1 MTEPRGD
8 EGEGATPPASSAL
21 SANPAANPAGSR
33 ASDPTTSPAADPTA
47 NTVADPAANPTADP
61 GGRGGSRL
69 RDRVRDFLRDSPR
82 APFVVLAV
90 AFAAVFWFSHSRGGF
105 FRLPDSDAP
114 SFHTLA
120 RAANLTPDLG
130 FVGFERLTLDAE
142 GEVVHDL
149 SNRFPFGGGSLI
161 GLVVAP
167 FAEDLAAQMYAARV
181 LMMLF
186 FFGAVLFAYRA
197 LEELLGDRF
206 AALGATLLAFSSFY
220 WQYADLVLSEG
231 APTVFGFLL
240 VFHGMVVFLRE
251 RRLRP
256 LLLRAAAGLLLG
268 WQVYGL
274 IVPFVLFGLFA
285 EGRRAFRESAAGAAG
300 LRPVLRA
307 AAGAGRRSPFTRL
320 FAFSVLFGALLLT
333 LNLGGEYLVLEG
345 KTKVTELPSVRSNRF
360 GFEEDFDRRYAD
372 RVGWAP
378 FLTGQGHRIG
388 RLVLPQAVP
397 GFAGALGSHPE
408 EPLEWE
414 GVVFGALAAVSAIG
428 LAAFSPARTAFL
440 TLAVSGFVWALPLRH
455 PTAFQDFESL
465 YYLGIPLTLYSLLLL
480 RLRRR
485 AGDRWVQRAAGAA
498 LFVFLWSHHH
508 LAEAGYD
515 EFRERRQ
522 DAEVS
527 DFEVIRR
534 ITAGKTVFVPRDPFH
549 RAEFGGMRA
558 PYFYLTGSV
567 VVHRREHRAR
577 ADFRLSDELLPGA
590 RLLTPENIEVFL
602 YDQRDLEGL
611 AERAGPPRLESFFE
625 VHLGEEWL
633 VYVRE
638 PCEPADLEPRF
649 FLHVRPRRPEDLPEA
664 RRSSR
669 FDNLDFDF
677 ADRVLEAGERCVAA
691 VWLPDYEIRSVTT
704 GQFVRGADGSFENLW
719 HGEFT
724 VGGGGPDSPQ

>member
-1 MTEPRGD
+1 MT
-8 EGEGATPPASSAL
+8 A
-21 SANPAANPAGSR
+21 
-33 ASDPTTSPAADPTA
+33 TTSPAAKPGANPAGNPADLAWSSAANPVADPTA
-47 NTVADPAANPTADP
+47 GPA
-61 GGRGGSRL
+61 GRGGGGL
-69 RDRVRDFLRDSPR
+69 RERVRGFLRDSPR
-82 APFVVLAV
+82 APFLVLAI
-90 AFAAVFWFSHSRGGF
+90 AIAAVFWFSHSRGGF
-105 FRLPDSDAP
+105 FRLPENDRS

-149 SNRFPFGGGSLI
+149 YNRMPFGAGALI

-167 FAEDLAAQMYAARV
+167 LAEDLAAQMYAARV
-181 LMMLF
+181 LMTVF
-186 FFGAVLFAYRA
+186 FFGAVLLAYCA
-197 LEELLGDRF
+197 LHRLLGDRF
-206 AALGATLLAFSSFY
+206 VALAATLLAFSSFY

-256 LLLRAAAGLLLG
+256 LLLRAAVALLLG
-268 WQVYGL
+268 WQAYAL
-274 IVPFVLFGLFA
+274 IAPFVLFGLFA
-285 EGRRAFRESAAGAAG
+285 AGRRAFRESAAAGG
-300 LRPVLRA
+300 LRPALRA
-307 AAGAGRRSPFTRL
+307 AAGAGLRSPFTRL
-320 FAFSVLFGALLLT
+320 FAFSVLFGALLFS

-345 KTKVTELPSVRSNRF
+345 KTKVTELPSVRPNRF
-360 GFEEDFDRRYAD
+360 GPEEDFDRRYAD
-372 RVGWAP
+372 RVNWGP

-397 GFAGALGSHPE
+397 GFAGALGNHPE

-428 LAAFSPARTAFL
+428 LAAFAPAAARTAFL
-440 TLAVSGFVWALPLRH
+440 TLAVSGFFWAFPLRH
-455 PTAFQDFESL
+455 QTAFHDFETL

-485 AGDRWVQRAAGAA
+485 AGERWAGRAAGAA

-522 DAEVS
+522 NAEIS

-549 RAEFGGMRA
+549 GAEFGGMGA
-558 PYFYLTGSV
+558 SHFYLTGSV
-567 VVHRREHRAR
+567 VLHRREHRAR
-577 ADFRLSDELLPGA
+577 ADFRLSDERRPGA

-602 YDQRDLEGL
+602 YRQGDLEDL
-611 AERAGPPRLESFFE
+611 AERSGPPRLESFFE
-625 VHLGEEWL
+625 VRLGEEWL

-638 PCEPADLEPRF
+638 PCEPEDLAPRF
-649 FLHVRPRRPEDLPEA
+649 FLHLRPRWPEALPEA
-664 RRSSR
+664 RRSAG

-677 ADRVLEAGERCVAA
+677 ADRVLETGDRCVAA

-704 GQFVRGADGSFENLW
+704 GQFVRGADGSFRNLW
-719 HGEFT
+719 EGEFT
-724 VGGGGPDSPQ
+724 VDGGGGPDSPP

>member
-1 MTEPRGD
+1 MT
-8 EGEGATPPASSAL
+8 A
-21 SANPAANPAGSR
+21 
-33 ASDPTTSPAADPTA
+33 TTSPAAKPGA
-47 NTVADPAANPTADP
+47 NPAGNPADLAWSSAANPVADPAASPA
-61 GGRGGSRL
+61 GRGGGGRRGGP
-69 RDRVRDFLRDSPR
+69 RDRARDFLRDSPR
-82 APFVVLAV
+82 APFLVLAF

-105 FRLPDSDAP
+105 FRLPESDAP

-149 SNRFPFGGGSLI
+149 YNRMPFGSGLLI

-167 FAEDLAAQMYAARV
+167 LAEDLAAQMYAARV

-186 FFGAVLFAYRA
+186 FFGAVLLAYCA
-197 LEELLGDRF
+197 LHRLLGDRF
-206 AALGATLLAFSSFY
+206 VALAATLLAFSSFY
-220 WQYADLVLSEG
+220 WQYADLVLSEA

-240 VFHGMVVFLRE
+240 VFHGMVVFLQE

-274 IVPFVLFGLFA
+274 IVPFVLFGLFV

-300 LRPVLRA
+300 LRPALRA
-307 AAGAGRRSPFTRL
+307 AAAAGLRSPYAGL

-333 LNLGGEYLVLEG
+333 LNLGGEYRFLEG
-345 KTKVTELPSVRSNRF
+345 KTRVTELPSAWSIRYHFRL
-360 GFEEDFDRRYAD
+360 EEDFDRRYAD
-372 RVGWAP
+372 RVDWGP

-388 RLVLPQAVP
+388 RAVLPQAVP
-397 GFAGALGSHPE
+397 GFAGALGSHPQ

-428 LAAFSPARTAFL
+428 LGAFAPAAARLPFL
-440 TLAVSGFVWALPLRH
+440 TLAVSGFVWALPMRH
-455 PTAFQDFESL
+455 QTAFHDFETL

-485 AGDRWVQRAAGAA
+485 AGDRWARRAAGAA

-522 DAEVS
+522 NAEIS

-534 ITAGKTVFVPRDPFH
+534 ITAGKTVFVPRAPFH
-549 RAEFGGMRA
+549 RAEFGGRRA

-567 VVHRREHRAR
+567 VAHRREHRAR
-577 ADFRLSDELLPGA
+577 ADFRLSDERRPGA
-590 RLLTPENIEVFL
+590 RLLTPGNIEVFL
-602 YDQRDLEGL
+602 YRQGDLEGL
-611 AERAGPPRLESFFE
+611 AERSGPPRLESFFE
-625 VHLGEEWL
+625 VRLGEEWL

-638 PCEPADLEPRF
+638 PCEPEDLAPRF
-649 FLHVRPRRPEDLPEA
+649 FLHLRPRRPEELPEA
-664 RRSSR
+664 RRSAG

-677 ADRVLEAGERCVAA
+677 ADRVLETGERCVAA
-691 VWLPDYEIRSVTT
+691 VWLPDYGIRSVAT
-704 GQFVRGADGSFENLW
+704 GQFVRGADGSFRNLW

>member
-1 MTEPRGD
+1 MT
-8 EGEGATPPASSAL
+8 A
-21 SANPAANPAGSR
+21 
-33 ASDPTTSPAADPTA
+33 TTSPAAKPG
-47 NTVADPAANPTADP
+47 ANPVGRSG
-61 GGRGGSRL
+61 GGRRGGL
-69 RDRVRDFLRDSPR
+69 RDRARDFLRHSPR
-82 APFVVLAV
+82 APFLVLAV

-105 FRLPDSDAP
+105 FRLPESDAP
-114 SFHTLA
+114 TFHTLA

-149 SNRFPFGGGSLI
+149 SNRMPFGSGLLV

-167 FAEDLAAQMYAARV
+167 LAEDLAAQVYAARV

-186 FFGAVLFAYRA
+186 FFGAVLLAYCA
-197 LEELLGDRF
+197 LHRLLGDRF
-206 AALGATLLAFSSFY
+206 VALAATLLAFSSFY

-256 LLLRAAAGLLLG
+256 LLLRAAVALLLG
-268 WQVYGL
+268 WQAYAL
-274 IVPFVLFGLFA
+274 IAPFVLFGLFA
-285 EGRRAFRESAAGAAG
+285 TGRRAFRESAAGG
-300 LRPVLRA
+300 LRPALRA
-307 AAGAGRRSPFTRL
+307 AAGAGLRSPFTRL

-333 LNLGGEYLVLEG
+333 LNLGGEYLFLEG
-345 KTKVTELPSVRSNRF
+345 KTRGTELPSVRSNRF
-360 GFEEDFDRRYAD
+360 GPEDDFDRRYAD
-372 RVGWAP
+372 RAGWAP

-388 RLVLPQAVP
+388 RLVLPQAIP

-428 LAAFSPARTAFL
+428 LAAFAPAAARTAFL
-440 TLAVSGFVWALPLRH
+440 TLAVSAFVWALPLRH
-455 PTAFQDFESL
+455 STAFPDFESL

-485 AGDRWVQRAAGAA
+485 AGERWAGRAAGAA

-522 DAEVS
+522 NAEIS

-549 RAEFGGMRA
+549 GAEFGGMGA
-558 PYFYLTGSV
+558 SHFYLTGSV

-577 ADFRLSDELLPGA
+577 ADFRLSDERRPGA

-602 YDQRDLEGL
+602 YRQGDLEDL
-611 AERAGPPRLESFFE
+611 AERSGPPRLESFFE
-625 VHLGEEWL
+625 VRLGEEWL

-638 PCEPADLEPRF
+638 PCEPADLAPRF
-649 FLHVRPRRPEDLPEA
+649 FLHLRPRWPEALPEA
-664 RRSSR
+664 RRSAG

-677 ADRVLEAGERCVAA
+677 ADRVLETGDRCVAA
-691 VWLPDYEIRSVTT
+691 VWLPDYEVRSVTT
-704 GQFVRGADGSFENLW
+704 GQFVRGADGSFRNLW
-719 HGEFT
+719 EGEFT
-724 VGGGGPDSPQ
+724 VDGGGGPDSPP